1 MYAFIA
7 YQLFTGYREGKELG
21 LWNTEK
27 PQITQGY
34 YKPTYHPR
42 LKMNST
48 ALFDIYKK
56 GSTDSIEPRTYYLA
70 MANGQKTVFEKMPG
84 GWSQSRELYIP
95 EHYTIG

>member
-1 MYAFIA
+1 MNLGVL
-7 YQLFTGYREGKELG
+7 LFLVG
-21 LWNTEK
+21 LSLASRPFGSVASTK

-34 YKPTYHPR
+34 YKPTYHPK

-56 GSTDSIEPRTYYLA
+56 GATDSIEPGTYYLA
-70 MANGQKTVFEKMPG
+70 MTNGQKQVFEKMPG

-95 EHYTIG
+95 EHYTLA